1 MRTQPKKNK
10 FLKTQKGRIRRNEAA
25 GALHFGNYGLFTTE
39 PGRVTARQ
47 LEAIRRVLS
56 RGMNRQGKVWFR
68 TFPHTGVTDKPKE
81 TRMGKGKGVVDYWCA
96 RVPAGTMRI
105 EVAGIKEDVAREVLR
120 KSGCKRAVT
129 SNSIGRDRPLV

>member
-1 MRTQPKKNK
+1 M
-10 FLKTQKGRIRRNEAA
+10 EAP
-25 GALHFGNYGLFTTE
+25 GSLHFGQYGLTTSE

-68 TFPHTGVTDKPKE
+68 TFPHTAVTDKPKE

-96 RVPAGTMRI
+96 RVPAGTVLL
-105 EVAGIKEDVAREVLR
+105 EVAGIQEDVAREVLR

-129 SNSIGRDRPLV
+129 STVTRRDRPLV